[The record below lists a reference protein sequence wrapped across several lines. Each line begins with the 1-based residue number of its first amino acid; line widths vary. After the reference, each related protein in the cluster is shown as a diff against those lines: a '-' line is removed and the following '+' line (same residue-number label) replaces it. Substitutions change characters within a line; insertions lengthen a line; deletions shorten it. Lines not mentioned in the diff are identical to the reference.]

1 MDEKPKIKSPYE
13 PMENHKDDND
23 DAKKPFESQ
32 YPHWDRI
39 LREVNNHR
47 PKGYHATHEMFIMK
61 MSVFPTVSA

>member
-23 DAKKPFESQ
+23 DAKKPFERQ

-39 LREVNNHR
+39 LRDTDSLPVNSCKFR
-47 PKGYHATHEMFIMK
+47 QIQVYT
-61 MSVFPTVSA
+61 

>member
-13 PMENHKDDND
+13 PMKNHKDDTD

-39 LREVNNHR
+39 LRDTDSLPVNSCKFR
-47 PKGYHATHEMFIMK
+47 QIQVYT
-61 MSVFPTVSA
+61 

>member
-1 MDEKPKIKSPYE
+1 
-13 PMENHKDDND
+13 MENHKDDND
-23 DAKKPFESQ
+23 DAKKPFERQ

-61 MSVFPTVSA
+61 MSVFSTVSA